1 MASSGED
8 YFIIRKQKDERK
20 KKFVAIVS
28 IIGFGGSMLFG
39 AVGTIQRAMQSPQP
53 QPASVSAESSLQQ
66 QAQGY
71 ELVLQREPENQVAL
85 EKLSLLRI
93 QLEDFQGAMEPL
105 EKLTSLYPDRQDY
118 NVLLENVKKW
128 QAESDRP

>member
-8 YFIIRKQKDERK
+8 YFSVRQQKDARRK
-20 KKFVAIVS
+20 RLLAIVS
-28 IIGFGGSMLFG
+28 IISFGGSTVFA
-39 AVGTIQRAMQSPQP
+39 AVPIIERAMQSPQP
-53 QPASVSAESSLQQ
+53 EPISAESSLQQ

-93 QLEDFQGAMEPL
+93 QLQDFKGAMEPL
-105 EKLTSLYPDRQDY
+105 EKLISLHPDRQDY
-118 NVLLENVKKW
+118 QVMLKDIKKG
-128 QAESDRP
+128 EGVSKR

>member
-8 YFIIRKQKDERK
+8 YFIIRQKKDARRK
-20 KKFVAIVS
+20 RLLAIVS

-39 AVGTIQRAMQSPQP
+39 AFNTIQRAMQAPQP
-53 QPASVSAESSLQQ
+53 QPAPISVESSLQQ

-93 QLEDFQGAMEPL
+93 QLQDFKGAMEPL
-105 EKLTSLYPDRQDY
+105 EKLISLYPDRQDY
-118 NVLLENVKKW
+118 QVMLENVKKS
-128 QAESDRP
+128 E